1 MKSPRKIRIF
11 AGQVDY
17 RLMAMRVIFQL
28 AVAGSLAGVVL
39 TIGPTSAAVAE
50 CLLSLPE
57 VRHEHWSYRLV
68 HGQQCWH
75 PDRGSERD
83 TASAPKKKRPEQA
96 TEKKAGR
103 AADTPAP
110 VGKQV
115 TQDKVTQDKVTQDKV
130 SQDKVAQD
138 KLAQDKLAQDKL
150 ARDKV
155 SQDKAVQASPQ
166 ADAPGPAAAPTFTE
180 PPPPSVAAEV
190 TTLVEVET
198 PRGTGNP
205 NADEWFAAL
214 DAEAVWPMMRKGT
227 LPARATA
234 PAKPSTLMP
243 KELVARDQRVAV
255 VMLLAG
261 IALVGG
267 GLTLSRRERLPGT
280 KLYLPQ

>member
-28 AVAGSLAGVVL
+28 AVAGSLAGVALAV
-39 TIGPTSAAVAE
+39 GPTSAALAE
-50 CLLSLPE
+50 CLTTLPE

-75 PDRGSERD
+75 PDRGSARD
-83 TASAPKKKRPEQA
+83 SASEPKKRPEQA
-96 TEKKAGR
+96 IEKKPER
-103 AADTPAP
+103 AADKPAP
-110 VGKQV
+110 IGKQI
-115 TQDKVTQDKVTQDKV
+115 TQDKVTQDKVTQDK
-130 SQDKVAQD
+130 A
-138 KLAQDKLAQDKL
+138 L
-150 ARDKV
+150 
-155 SQDKAVQASPQ
+155 QASPQ
-166 ADAPGPAAAPTFTE
+166 ADAAGPAPAPTFTE
-180 PPPPSVAAEV
+180 PPPPSVGAEV

-227 LPARATA
+227 LPPRATA

-280 KLYLPQ
+280 NPYLPQ

>member
-17 RLMAMRVIFQL
+17 RLIAMRVIFQL

-39 TIGPTSAAVAE
+39 AIGPTSAAVAE

-57 VRHEHWSYRLV
+57 VRHEHWSYRV
-68 HGQQCWH
+68 IHGQQCWH
-75 PDRGSERD
+75 PDRGSVRD
-83 TASAPKKKRPEQA
+83 TASAPKKRSEQA
-96 TEKKAGR
+96 TEKKPER
-103 AADTPAP
+103 AADKPA

-115 TQDKVTQDKVTQDKV
+115 TQDKVT
-130 SQDKVAQD
+130 
-138 KLAQDKLAQDKL
+138 
-150 ARDKV
+150 
-155 SQDKAVQASPQ
+155 QDKAVQASPQ
-166 ADAPGPAAAPTFTE
+166 ADAPGPAPAPTFTE
-180 PPPPSVAAEV
+180 PPPPSVVAEV
-190 TTLVEVET
+190 TGLAEVET
-198 PRGTGNP
+198 PKGTGNP

-227 LPARATA
+227 LPARAAA
-234 PAKPSTLMP
+234 PAKPGTLMP
-243 KELVARDQRVAV
+243 KELVARDQRLAV

-280 KLYLPQ
+280 KSYLPL